1 MLQVKAVRIFEEIK
15 HCFENCINNTHL
27 DVAIEYYSRQLNQ
40 LLKEYPKLH
49 CDLMDFINKRR
60 NK

>member
-1 MLQVKAVRIFEEIK
+1 MLQVKAVRIFQEIK

-40 LLKEYPKLH
+40 LFKEYPSLH
-49 CDLMDFINKRR
+49 NELMDFINEIR